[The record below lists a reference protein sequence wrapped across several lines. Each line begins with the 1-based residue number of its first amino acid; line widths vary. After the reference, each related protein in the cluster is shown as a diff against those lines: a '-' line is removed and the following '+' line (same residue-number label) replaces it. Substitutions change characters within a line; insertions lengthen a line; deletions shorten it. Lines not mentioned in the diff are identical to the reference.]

1 MILGILLHL
10 SVHLSFPTPCVKWR
24 KWYLFHRIDVRI
36 INNIGNWNTYNKVL
50 DNYLLKDAA
59 NKPSLIQLSIVY
71 RFVTKKALLVVKSYC
86 F

>member
-1 MILGILLHL
+1 M
-10 SVHLSFPTPCVKWR
+10 
-24 KWYLFHRIDVRI
+24 FHRIDVRI

-71 RFVTKKALLVVKSYC
+71 RFVIKKSSFSCKIILFLTLSNQNTFVQ
-86 F
+86 FLQL